1 MVITTLVAFGA
12 FYLRVIYLWLEKDYK
27 SKFYTKTVLPETEEK
42 VETADVL
49 VAHLLYGKKKHDEQK
64 TVENEEVD
72 HLNKGTDYLTTLL
85 VEQGIKETQTKAV
98 KQKPPTVDEL
108 KKQFIKNLVSNGY
121 VTIDNSGRT
130 IMAEKGQKFLEQKT
144 KNAENKVIL
153 AKLINLRYRKSLD
166 RKNKKQSKTD
176 KKTKPKSI
184 RSISKTVRK
193 AGRKVKAKASKVK
206 KKIKRKRRI

>member
-1 MVITTLVAFGA
+1 M
-12 FYLRVIYLWLEKDYK
+12 
-27 SKFYTKTVLPETEEK
+27 PETEEK
-42 VETADVL
+42 VETADML

-85 VEQGIKETQTKAV
+85 VEQGIKETKTKAV

-108 KKQFIKNLVSNGY
+108 KKQFVTNLVSNGY
-121 VTIDNSGRT
+121 VTIDDSGRT
-130 IMAEKGQKFLEQKT
+130 IMAEKGKKFLEQKT

-184 RSISKTVRK
+184 RSIGKTVRK